1 VAFHV
6 GLGMSTTV
14 RLVRT
19 EGGTALC
26 SVAGVVYVRTGASFF
41 RPLAGNVHLRPPPR
55 PPTKTSLK
63 CQALSSLV

>member
-1 VAFHV
+1 MAFHV

-41 RPLAGNVHLRPPPR
+41 RPFGGECTSAPS
-55 PPTKTSLK
+55 PTATNKNLPEVPG
-63 CQALSSLV
+63 LV